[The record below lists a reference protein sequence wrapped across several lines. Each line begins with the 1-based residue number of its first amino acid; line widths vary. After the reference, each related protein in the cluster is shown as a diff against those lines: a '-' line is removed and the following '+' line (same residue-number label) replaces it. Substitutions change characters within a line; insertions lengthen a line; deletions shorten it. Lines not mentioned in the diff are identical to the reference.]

1 MLDNSNPHRLSEL
14 VVPENYKIILE
25 PNLNEHTF
33 NGEVNINIDVIKNI
47 DQIIINSAELLIKS
61 VEIFSEN
68 KNKIKIKNF
77 SNDETLERLTIF
89 LEEEIQ
95 KGRYQLNIVYSGI
108 LNDKLRGFYRS
119 EFVDEDGKKHTI
131 ATTQFEST
139 HARRAF
145 PCFDEPLF
153 KATFDISLIVPK
165 DQYVVSNSPIIS
177 QVNQGDFTKK
187 IDFEKTM
194 KMSTYLVAFIVGPF
208 ESTEEVLVDGIPLR
222 IIHPIGKGHLTGYA
236 LKSGKFALEFFTKYY
251 GIKYPGQKLDM
262 VAVPDFAFGAMENL
276 GCITYR
282 EVLLLVDEAKA
293 TSPELL
299 RITDVIAHEIAHMW
313 FGDLVTMKWWNGIWL
328 NEAFATFMATMCSD
342 KFNPEWKRW
351 NQFSLERSMAFD
363 VDSLES
369 TRPIEFEVK
378 SPVDAEG
385 MFDLLTYEKGGSV
398 LRMLEQFL
406 GEEVF
411 RNGIVYYL
419 KKFSY
424 NNTDTDDLWNAIE
437 NETNHPVNQIMNS
450 WIFQKGYPLISVE
463 YGKNKKEI
471 MISQNKFLFSK
482 TSKKDDANWF
492 VPINIKY
499 SINSKVFEEKILL
512 DRQTIK
518 FDLEDGVDWIF
529 FNANSNGFFRVIY
542 SKDLLVELS
551 KAINSEIL
559 PIERYTL
566 LDDLWATV
574 LSGKL
579 SASKFI
585 EFTQNYKN
593 ERDLDVWTLLSSCLY
608 SLDKL
613 TDENTNEIFVEKILN
628 IVNPLVDEIGYLPS
642 KNDSARVLELR
653 GIIIKIKANICND
666 KKTIDFCRELHDL
679 HLKNQKDIEPNLL
692 SSVISVVATN
702 GGSKDYKVFL
712 DNFKNAKN
720 PQDERRY
727 QTSLGLFNH
736 ESSFLNT
743 LRITL
748 DGTIRTQDAPYLLAL
763 CLRNKKHGGIA
774 WEFIKSNWKN
784 LLNKFPSNSIVRML
798 SGLTSLSNDELSNDI
813 HKFFEKN
820 HVPQGQLTLD
830 QTLEK
835 LRINVEFVNRERDKF
850 LSD

>member
-68 KNKIKIKNF
+68 KNKIRIKNF

-299 RITDVIAHEIAHMW
+299 RITDVIAH
-313 FGDLVTMKWWNGIWL
+313 
-328 NEAFATFMATMCSD
+328 
-342 KFNPEWKRW
+342 
-351 NQFSLERSMAFD
+351 
-363 VDSLES
+363 
-369 TRPIEFEVK
+369 
-378 SPVDAEG
+378 
-385 MFDLLTYEKGGSV
+385 
-398 LRMLEQFL
+398 
-406 GEEVF
+406 
-411 RNGIVYYL
+411 
-419 KKFSY
+419 
-424 NNTDTDDLWNAIE
+424 
-437 NETNHPVNQIMNS
+437 
-450 WIFQKGYPLISVE
+450 
-463 YGKNKKEI
+463 
-471 MISQNKFLFSK
+471 
-482 TSKKDDANWF
+482 
-492 VPINIKY
+492 
-499 SINSKVFEEKILL
+499 
-512 DRQTIK
+512 
-518 FDLEDGVDWIF
+518 
-529 FNANSNGFFRVIY
+529 
-542 SKDLLVELS
+542 
-551 KAINSEIL
+551 
-559 PIERYTL
+559 
-566 LDDLWATV
+566 
-574 LSGKL
+574 
-579 SASKFI
+579 
-585 EFTQNYKN
+585 
-593 ERDLDVWTLLSSCLY
+593 
-608 SLDKL
+608 
-613 TDENTNEIFVEKILN
+613 
-628 IVNPLVDEIGYLPS
+628 
-642 KNDSARVLELR
+642 
-653 GIIIKIKANICND
+653 
-666 KKTIDFCRELHDL
+666 
-679 HLKNQKDIEPNLL
+679 
-692 SSVISVVATN
+692 
-702 GGSKDYKVFL
+702 
-712 DNFKNAKN
+712 
-720 PQDERRY
+720 
-727 QTSLGLFNH
+727 
-736 ESSFLNT
+736 
-743 LRITL
+743 
-748 DGTIRTQDAPYLLAL
+748 
-763 CLRNKKHGGIA
+763 
-774 WEFIKSNWKN
+774 
-784 LLNKFPSNSIVRML
+784 
-798 SGLTSLSNDELSNDI
+798 
-813 HKFFEKN
+813 
-820 HVPQGQLTLD
+820 
-830 QTLEK
+830 
-835 LRINVEFVNRERDKF
+835 
-850 LSD
+850 